1 MQLKMGYVAGMQ
13 LPVTVDLKAIQTLID
28 GLLQEFE
35 FQIRPEP
42 KPYKLIRKASGEEIP
57 DVARLSSGEA
67 ELFSLAVDVLG
78 SLNLKIRQRI
88 FRGASAQFHFLGRRE
103 PD

>member
-13 LPVTVDLKAIQTLID
+13 LPVTVHLKAIQTLID

-42 KPYKLIRKASGEEIP
+42 KPYKLIRKS
-57 DVARLSSGEA
+57 
-67 ELFSLAVDVLG
+67 
-78 SLNLKIRQRI
+78 
-88 FRGASAQFHFLGRRE
+88 
-103 PD
+103 